1 MLLIGCL
8 LFTDTGVDTKLL
20 FTRGI
25 FVDVG
30 GHERGQTFRPVVN
43 QRYRQDVTLKRTYII
58 VALFWISYSVGS
70 LLHSLDHRITS

>member
-30 GHERGQTFRPVVN
+30 GHERGQTFRPVVKSKIQARCN
-43 QRYRQDVTLKRTYII
+43 SKTHVHHCNSI
-58 VALFWISYSVGS
+58 
-70 LLHSLDHRITS
+70 LDFI